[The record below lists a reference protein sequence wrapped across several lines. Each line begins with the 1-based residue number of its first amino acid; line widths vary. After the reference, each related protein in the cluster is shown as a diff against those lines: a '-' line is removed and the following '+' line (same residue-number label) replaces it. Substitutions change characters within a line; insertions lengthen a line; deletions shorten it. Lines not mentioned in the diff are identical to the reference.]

1 MSSQWLEK
9 TSDIPARLSGQLGD
23 GFRLLSEPARAAR
36 LRQLI
41 IVLLTLWA
49 LSAVG
54 RMIWTLLPQQNDPLF
69 SSGNIINPIEG
80 SAVASPVS
88 SVNINRLRKW
98 HLFGRVGAQE
108 VAGQGED
115 SAAPATPV
123 RDGIEKNASETRLAL
138 KLRGAL
144 ASSQDGLGHA
154 IIEYQ
159 SKQDV
164 YAVEDTLPVPGKVVL
179 AKVMNKQVVLD
190 NGGTYELLTLFEES
204 ILDDQLPDV
213 APATLNKP
221 QKSVVRTGAARRIEG
236 GSAAALAGTYREKLY
251 ADPQALT
258 DVVAISAVRD
268 GSDLLGYQIAP
279 GKDVEQFQALGFKTG
294 YMITA
299 VNGIALTDPANTMR
313 LYQTMRTASE
323 AVFDL
328 QRDNQTVTLS
338 VSLDASVAEQ

>member
-9 TSDIPARLSGQLGD
+9 TSDIPARLSGQLEG
-23 GFRLLSEPARAAR
+23 GLRRLMEPARAAR

-41 IVLLTLWA
+41 ILLLVLWA
-49 LSAVG
+49 LTAVG
-54 RMIWTLLPQQNDPLF
+54 RLVWVLLPQQNAPLPP
-69 SSGNIINPIEG
+69 SGTIINPIQANE
-80 SAVASPVS
+80 VASTAS
-88 SVNINRLRKW
+88 KVNINELRNW
-98 HLFGRVGAQE
+98 HLFGQVGARESVHE
-108 VAGQGED
+108 VES
-115 SAAPATPV
+115 SAARSATA
-123 RDGIEKNASETRLAL
+123 RDGIEENASETRLAL
-138 KLRGAL
+138 KLRGAFA
-144 ASSQDGLGHA
+144 ASEDGLGQA

-159 SKQDV
+159 SKQEV
-164 YAVEDTLPVPGKVVL
+164 YAVDDAMPVSGKVIL

-204 ILDDQLPDV
+204 TLDNQLASI
-213 APATLNKP
+213 APATLNQP
-221 QKSVVRTGAARRIEG
+221 GKSAVGTGPVKRIE
-236 GSAAALAGTYREKLY
+236 SDSSRALAGSYREKLY

-279 GKDVEQFQALGFKTG
+279 GKDVAQFQALGFKTG
-294 YMITA
+294 DVITA

-328 QRDNQTVTLS
+328 QRDNQAVTLS
-338 VSLDASVAEQ
+338 VSLDATAAEQ